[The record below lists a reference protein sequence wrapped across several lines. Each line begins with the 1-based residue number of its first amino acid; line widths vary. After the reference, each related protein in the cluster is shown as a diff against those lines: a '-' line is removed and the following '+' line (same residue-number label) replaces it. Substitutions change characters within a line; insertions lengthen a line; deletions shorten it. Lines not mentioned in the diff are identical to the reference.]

1 MERRDAWW
9 SAGAGGGGGGRAD
22 AAAGGSLDPMTRI
35 ISGFAGSLVLKVP
48 RSGTRPTSDR
58 VREAIFSALDARDVL
73 PGAHVVDLYAGSGA
87 LGLEAASRGASAVT
101 LVERASGA
109 ASICR
114 ANAALVR
121 RVAPRGAEPEI
132 TVAAQAAQ
140 TFLDHTPGG
149 FDVVFLDPPYDLGP
163 SELGKA
169 LASLA
174 RSLRPGA
181 IVMVERSFRSPE
193 PVWPSGIALDRRKD
207 YGETTLWWASAVHS
221 DEEAGVDAGGDR
233 EHDPAQASAEAHAP
247 AGEDQPAE
255 PFQSR

>member
-1 MERRDAWW
+1 
-9 SAGAGGGGGGRAD
+9 
-22 AAAGGSLDPMTRI
+22 MTRI

-87 LGLEAASRGASAVT
+87 LGLEAASRGAASVT

-121 RVAPRGAEPEI
+121 RVAPADAAPEI
-132 TVAAQAAQ
+132 TVASQSAQA
-140 TFLDHTPGG
+140 FLDHTPGG

-163 SELGKA
+163 SELAKA
-169 LASLA
+169 LASLS
-174 RSLRPGA
+174 RSLNPGA
-181 IVMVERSFRSPE
+181 IVMVERSSRSPE
-193 PVWPSGIALDRRKD
+193 PDWPDGIALDRRKD
-207 YGETTLWWASAVHS
+207 YGETTLWWASAVPVG
-221 DEEAGVDAGGDR
+221 EEGATGRDTTGDAEGARAAG
-233 EHDPAQASAEAHAP
+233 
-247 AGEDQPAE
+247 QPAE